1 MAKLKG
7 QKAWKHLYNTAL
19 WKKLRLNQLT
29 KSPICCYCEKQGR
42 IEAATVVDHIK
53 PHKGDEILF
62 YNPRNLQS
70 MCKQHHDSTKA
81 REENKGVQIGC
92 DSNGFPIDPNHH
104 WN

>member
-1 MAKLKG
+1 MSK

-19 WKKLRLNQLT
+19 WKALRLQQLT
-29 KSPICCYCEKQGR
+29 KQPLCGYCEQQGR
-42 IEAATVVDHIK
+42 VTQANIVDHIK

-62 YNPRNLQS
+62 YNPSNLQS

-81 REENKGVQIGC
+81 REENKGVTLGGDAQGI
-92 DSNGFPIDPNHH
+92 PLDPHHH